1 MSLHVC
7 LIKKKNLKLNSFY
20 TMSRFLS
27 LDNIT
32 AHFRLTMK
40 NYVIFYSHQSS
51 FCSFAFLFK
60 RIKSINPIEVKVID
74 NSPNN

>member
-1 MSLHVC
+1 MYL
-7 LIKKKNLKLNSFY
+7 
-20 TMSRFLS
+20 FLS

-40 NYVIFYSHQSS
+40 NDVIFYSHQSS
-51 FCSFAFLFK
+51 FCSFAILFK
-60 RIKSINPIEVKVID
+60 RIESINPIEVKVID